1 MILGATTPSSL
12 VLVLV
17 KGMRHY
23 GLDVEQHF
31 SDLGLDYNLLND
43 PVARYPDEAIVTLW
57 DMLIRESRDPCVGLR
72 LAEFWHPT
80 TLHALGFAWMAS
92 STLKEAFERVVRYN
106 RFLSHS
112 QDYEFYET
120 ETDYRFILNESE
132 APYHFPDQDYD
143 ASFSVLM
150 TLCQAVYG
158 EDFSPHRVDFKHSA
172 PDCAKEFQL
181 RFSAPVVFEA
191 ENNTFYLDKQTV
203 LKPLASA
210 NAELAR
216 INEAV
221 VSSYLDQ
228 IKQGDLSRRVR
239 NRIIEQLPSGRL
251 SQDSIARAL
260 HMSQRTL
267 QRKLQGE
274 GSSYKELLNET
285 RKELASRYMENPNSQ
300 ISEVA
305 YLLGFSEVGNF
316 TRAFKR
322 WTGQAPS
329 EYRSSQH

>member
-12 VLVLV
+12 LLVLV
-17 KGMRHY
+17 KGMQRY

-31 SDLGLDYNLLND
+31 RDLGLDYGLLND
-43 PVARYPDEAIVTLW
+43 PAARYPDEAIVQLW
-57 DMLIRESRDPCVGLR
+57 ETLIRESRDPCVGLH
-72 LAEFWHPT
+72 LAEYWHPT
-80 TLHALGFAWMAS
+80 SLHALGFAWMAS

-106 RFLSHS
+106 RFISHS
-112 QDYEFYET
+112 QDYEFHET
-120 ETDYRFILNESE
+120 ATDFRFVLNESQ
-132 APYHFPDQDYD
+132 APYHFPAADYD

-150 TLCQAVYG
+150 TLCGAIYG
-158 EDFSPHRVDFKHSA
+158 EDFAPLRVDFMHVA
-172 PDCAKEFQL
+172 PDCIEEYQK
-181 RFSAPVVFEA
+181 RFRAPVVFDA
-191 ENNTFYLDKQTV
+191 KNNTFYIDKQTA

-221 VSSYLDQ
+221 VSDYLDQ

-239 NRIIEQLPSGRL
+239 NRIIEQMPSGHL
-251 SQDSIARAL
+251 SQESIAAAL
-260 HMSQRTL
+260 HVSQRTL
-267 QRKLQGE
+267 QRKLQEE
-274 GSSYKELLNET
+274 GTSYKELLNET
-285 RKELASRYMENPNSQ
+285 RRELAARYMENSDSQ

-322 WTGQAPS
+322 WTGVAPT
-329 EYRSSQH
+329 EYRARH